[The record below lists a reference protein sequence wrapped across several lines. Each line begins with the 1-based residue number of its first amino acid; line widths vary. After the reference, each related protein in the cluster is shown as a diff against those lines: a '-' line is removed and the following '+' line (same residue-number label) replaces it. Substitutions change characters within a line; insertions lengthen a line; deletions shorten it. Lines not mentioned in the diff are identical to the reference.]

1 MVEKGAFMNLKNL
14 IGGIALASCFTLS
27 ASDNLVASVS
37 YVGTYGNGDLFI
49 NVNTL
54 INQSGCESNRI
65 FVRANHPELKNWL
78 DIASKAYA
86 HNIAIQFR
94 TNDCYMGKPTLDS
107 SDRSWLHF
115 VPK

>member
-1 MVEKGAFMNLKNL
+1 MNFKHL
-14 IGGIALASCFTLS
+14 IGSIVLGSCFTVC
-27 ASDNLVASVS
+27 ASDNLVANVS

-49 NVNTL
+49 NVNTS

-78 DIASKAYA
+78 DIASTAYTQ
-86 HNIAIQFR
+86 NIAIQFR